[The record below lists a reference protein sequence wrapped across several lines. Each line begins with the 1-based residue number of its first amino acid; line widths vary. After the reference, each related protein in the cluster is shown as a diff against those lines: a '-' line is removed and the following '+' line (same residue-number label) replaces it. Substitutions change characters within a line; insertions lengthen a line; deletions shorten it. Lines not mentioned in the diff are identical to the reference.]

1 MNMMKYKLSIQLYK
15 TYNGFIVKDDWTD
28 MNFQQNFN
36 SRLNNVQINDYPSLR
51 IGKNILL
58 NRLGVLNNEIPYDW
72 LNFSL
77 VSFKLKCKNLYL
89 TNALKPIV

>member
-89 TNALKPIV
+89 TNAQ

>member
-1 MNMMKYKLSIQLYK
+1 MNMMKYKLSTQLYK

-51 IGKNILL
+51 IVKNILL

-77 VSFKLKCKNLYL
+77 VSFRLKSKNLYL
-89 TNALKPIV
+89 TNP

>member
-15 TYNGFIVKDDWTD
+15 NYNGFIVKDDWTD

-77 VSFKLKCKNLYL
+77 VSFKIKCKNLYL
-89 TNALKPIV
+89 TNAQ

>member
-1 MNMMKYKLSIQLYK
+1 MNMMKYKLSTQLYK

-89 TNALKPIV
+89 TNAQ